1 MKRPFTFEKAG
12 RLAHRNQIDALFNE
26 GLSFNASPIKIVYR
40 LIEAEHS
47 PPSLKI
53 LITVPRK
60 KFRKAVDR
68 NRIKRLI
75 REAYRLNKHR
85 LYEMPIIS
93 TICLYIGAIY
103 IGDKVDITF
112 TEIELSVVKCLE
124 RLEKIVAE
132 SSSVP

>member
-1 MKRPFTFEKAG
+1 
-12 RLAHRNQIDALFNE
+12 
-26 GLSFNASPIKIVYR
+26 
-40 LIEAEHS
+40 
-47 PPSLKI
+47 
-53 LITVPRK
+53 
-60 KFRKAVDR
+60 VDR